1 MAAYTFENM
10 SRLGNDQCYTDQ
22 YTIQNMASCNYLL
35 QNYTLTDCYMK
46 NPITLATSQPGV
58 NYKGG
63 YGTGAGGCNIDFNSQ
78 LLLGT
83 EITHPRSRIMLTQ
96 RPFATVPYLGR
107 GYVDPVVEST
117 IKQGIHTDNRKSMV
131 RSSEVCYSPYSTV
144 PLMSD
149 IQNRVT
155 NPAYSVEEVASE
167 DWIRGGVP
175 SRDLTRDTSNSMSSK
190 NW

>member
-1 MAAYTFENM
+1 MASYTFENM

-22 YTIQNMASCNYLL
+22 FTIQNMASCNYLL
-35 QNYTLTDCYMK
+35 QNYTLGDCYMK
-46 NPITLATSQPGV
+46 NPINLATSQPGV

-63 YGTGAGGCNIDFNSQ
+63 YGTGVGGCNIDFNSQ
-78 LLLGT
+78 LLLGS
-83 EITHPRSRIMLTQ
+83 EITHPRSKIMLTQ

-107 GYVDPVVEST
+107 GYVDPVVESN

-131 RSSEVCYSPYSTV
+131 LSSEVCYSPYSTT
-144 PLMSD
+144 PLMGD

-175 SRDLTRDTSNSMSSK
+175 SRDLTRDTSNSMNSK
-190 NW
+190 RW